1 MKSVLVTGAAG
12 FVGVH
17 LVRKLLADGHRV
29 LSLDALTYA
38 GRKESLGDCLLNPR
52 HIFTKLDITDEKATA
67 DAVMDFSPDWI
78 FHLAAETHVD
88 RSISGPMDFLKTNV
102 LGTGSL
108 LQAALAHW
116 KGMESARA
124 EGFRFVNVSTD
135 EVFGELG
142 EGCGGFTEASPYRPR
157 SPYAAS
163 KAGSDHAVRAWG
175 VTYGLPVIVTNS
187 SNNYGAF
194 QFPEKLIPTVITRA
208 LKGLGIPVY
217 GDGRQ
222 SRDWLHVEDHC
233 RALIRVAEA
242 GKVGES
248 YLIGGR
254 NERRNIDLVGLLC
267 DMVAEVAG
275 TGDRRGLIEFVTD
288 RPGHDFRYAVDD
300 SKIRAELGWE
310 PERDFMGGLRETVEW
325 YCSHPDFH
333 AAMHYSPGGDTT
345 VSPDASE
352 DLRNL

>member
-29 LSLDALTYA
+29 LSADALTYA
-38 GRKESLGDCLLNPR
+38 GRKESLGECLSNPR
-52 HIFTKLDITDEKATA
+52 HAFTKLDITDEKQTAAT
-67 DAVMDFSPDWI
+67 VMDFSPDWI

-108 LQAALAHW
+108 LQAALLHW
-116 KGMESARA
+116 KSLEPARVDA
-124 EGFRFVNVSTD
+124 FRFIHASID
-135 EVFGELG
+135 EVFGSLEDR
-142 EGCGGFTEASPYRPR
+142 CGGFTEDSPYRPR

-163 KAGSDHAVRAWG
+163 KAGSDHIVRAWG
-175 VTYGLPVIVTNS
+175 VTYGLPVIVTNC
-187 SNNYGAF
+187 SNNYGPY

-208 LKGLGIPVY
+208 IDNQKIPVY

-222 SRDWLHVEDHC
+222 SRDWIHTEDHC
-233 RALIRVAEA
+233 RALAQVAEA
-242 GKVGES
+242 GRVGET

-254 NERRNIDLVGLLC
+254 NEWRNIDLVGLLC
-267 DMVAEVAG
+267 DLVAEVTC

-288 RPGHDFRYAVDD
+288 RPGYDFRYAVDD
-300 SKIRAELGWE
+300 SKTRAELGWA
-310 PERDFMGGLRETVEW
+310 PQRDFMEGLRETVEW
-325 YCSHPDFH
+325 YCSHREFW
-333 AAMHYSPGGDTT
+333 ADT
-345 VSPDASE
+345 SK
-352 DLRNL
+352 R

>member
-29 LSLDALTYA
+29 LSVDALTYA
-38 GRKESLGDCLLNPR
+38 GRKDSLGECLLNPK
-52 HIFTKLDITDEKATA
+52 HAFTKLDITDEMAMA

-88 RSISGPMDFLKTNV
+88 RSITGPMDFLKTNV

-108 LQAALAHW
+108 LQAALVHW
-116 KGMESARA
+116 KGMEPLRA
-124 EGFRFVNVSTD
+124 DSFRFVHVSTD
-135 EVFGELG
+135 EVFGTLK
-142 EGCGGFTEASPYRPR
+142 EGCDGFTEASPYRPR

-175 VTYGLPVIVTNS
+175 ITCGLPVIVTNS
-187 SNNYGAF
+187 TNNYGSY

-208 LKGLGIPVY
+208 LKGLSIPVY

-233 RALIRVAEA
+233 RALGKVAEV
-242 GKVGES
+242 GRVGET
-248 YLIGGR
+248 YLIGGG
-254 NERRNIDLVGLLC
+254 NEWKNIDLVGLLC
-267 DMVAEVAG
+267 DLVADVAR

-300 SKIRAELGWE
+300 SKTRAELGWE
-310 PERDFMGGLRETVEW
+310 PTRDFMEGLRETVEW

-333 AAMHYSPGGDTT
+333 ADSSG
-345 VSPDASE
+345 
-352 DLRNL
+352 R

>member
-29 LSLDALTYA
+29 LSADALTYA
-38 GRKESLGDCLLNPR
+38 GRKESLGACLLDPQ
-52 HIFTKLDITDEKATA
+52 HSFVELDITDERATA

-102 LGTGSL
+102 LGTGSM

-116 KGMESARA
+116 KRLESARA
-124 EGFRFVNVSTD
+124 EGFRFVHVSTD
-135 EVFGELG
+135 EVFGALE

-175 VTYGLPVIVTNS
+175 ITYGLPVIVTNS
-187 SNNYGAF
+187 TNNYGSY

-233 RALIRVAEA
+233 RALGKVAEA
-242 GKVGES
+242 GRAGET
-248 YLIGGR
+248 YLIGGG
-254 NERRNIDLVGLLC
+254 NEWRNIDLVGLLC
-267 DMVAEVAG
+267 DLVADVAG
-275 TGDRRGLIEFVTD
+275 MGDRRGLIEFVTD
-288 RPGHDFRYAVDD
+288 RQGHDFRYAVDD
-300 SKIRAELGWE
+300 SRTRAELGWE
-310 PERDFMGGLRETVEW
+310 PERAFMEGLRETVEW
-325 YCSHPDFH
+325 YCSHREFW
-333 AAMHYSPGGDTT
+333 ADT
-345 VSPDASE
+345 SG
-352 DLRNL
+352 R

>member
-29 LSLDALTYA
+29 LSADALTYA
-38 GRKESLGDCLLNPR
+38 GRKESLGECLLDPK
-52 HIFTKLDITDEKATA
+52 HTFAMLDITDETATA
-67 DAVMDFSPDWI
+67 NAVMDFSPDWI

-88 RSISGPMDFLKTNV
+88 RSISGPMEFLKTNV

-116 KGMESARA
+116 KSMEPSRA
-124 EGFRFVNVSTD
+124 DGFRFVHASTD
-135 EVFGELG
+135 EVFGSLE
-142 EGCGGFTEASPYRPR
+142 EGRGGFTEASPYRPR

-175 VTYGLPVIVTNS
+175 VTYGLPVIVTNC
-187 SNNYGAF
+187 SNNYGPY
-194 QFPEKLIPTVITRA
+194 QFPEKLVPTVITRA
-208 LKGLGIPVY
+208 LKGLKIPVY

-222 SRDWLHVEDHC
+222 CRDWIHVGDHC
-233 RALIRVAEA
+233 RALARVAEA
-242 GKVGES
+242 GRVGET

-254 NERRNIDLVGLLC
+254 NEWRNIDLVGILC
-267 DMVAEVAG
+267 DLVADVAG
-275 TGDRRGLIEFVTD
+275 TGDLRGLIEFVTD

-300 SKIRAELGWE
+300 SKTRAELGWA
-310 PERDFMGGLRETVEW
+310 PAWDFMEGLRETVEW
-325 YCSHPDFH
+325 YCSHPDFQ
-333 AAMHYSPGGDTT
+333 ADT
-345 VSPDASE
+345 SG
-352 DLRNL
+352 R

>member
-29 LSLDALTYA
+29 LSADALTYA
-38 GRKESLGDCLLNPR
+38 GRKESLGECLFDPR
-52 HIFTKLDITDEKATA
+52 HSFIKLDITDERSTA

-78 FHLAAETHVD
+78 FHLAAESHVD

-108 LQAALAHW
+108 LQAALLHW
-116 KGMESARA
+116 KSLEPARA
-124 EGFRFVNVSTD
+124 DAFRFIHASTD
-135 EVFGELG
+135 EVFGSLED
-142 EGCGGFTEASPYRPR
+142 GCGGFTEDSPYRPR

-163 KAGSDHAVRAWG
+163 KAGSDHIVRAWG
-175 VTYGLPVIVTNS
+175 VTYGLPVIVTNC
-187 SNNYGAF
+187 SNNYGPY

-208 LKGLGIPVY
+208 LNNQKIPVY

-222 SRDWLHVEDHC
+222 SRDWIHAEDHC
-233 RALIRVAEA
+233 RALARVAEA
-242 GKVGES
+242 GRVGET

-254 NERRNIDLVGLLC
+254 NEWRNIDLVGLLC
-267 DMVAEVAG
+267 DLVADVAG

-300 SKIRAELGWE
+300 SKTRAELGWE
-310 PERDFMGGLRETVEW
+310 PQRDFMEGLRETVEW
-325 YCSHPDFH
+325 YCSHREFW
-333 AAMHYSPGGDTT
+333 ADTIK
-345 VSPDASE
+345 
-352 DLRNL
+352 R